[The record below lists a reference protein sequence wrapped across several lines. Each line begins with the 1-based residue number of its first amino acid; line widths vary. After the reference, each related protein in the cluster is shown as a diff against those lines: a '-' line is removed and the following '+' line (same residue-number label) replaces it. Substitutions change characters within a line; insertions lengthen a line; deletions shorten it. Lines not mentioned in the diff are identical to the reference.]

1 MNLRMLPA
9 IAIVMLGSAAAAQD
23 AAKGKSQF
31 NQCRACH
38 TVDQGQ
44 NRVGP
49 TLYDVFG
56 RKAGT
61 VEKFAY
67 SEDMKAAGAKGLAW
81 DEKSMD
87 EYITD
92 PGEFLKKYLG
102 KDSVSN
108 KMPNKYPN
116 AELRANIIVYLK
128 DATKPK

>member
-1 MNLRMLPA
+1 MTRRALPA
-9 IAIVMLGSAAAAQD
+9 IALCALASAAPAQD
-23 AAKGKSQF
+23 ADKGKTQF

-38 TVDQGQ
+38 TIDQGQ

-49 TLYDVFG
+49 TLYGVFG
-56 RKAGT
+56 RTAGT

-67 SEDMKAAGAKGLAW
+67 SGDMKAAGAKGLAW
-81 DEKSMD
+81 DEKTID
-87 EYITD
+87 DYITD

-116 AELRANIIVYLK
+116 AELRANIIAYLK